1 MWRRVTPNVIGE
13 EAGTSGILYYAKQ
26 LFANLRWVGDETME
40 VDGTHD
46 KIRIKCSF
54 LGLCRIYNAACDLF
68 IKRGIAY
75 NTCLLRVNTQHPQRR
90 DCEVVIDVTTAHL
103 NRLKLK
109 VEHINEKKDEKN
121 NERKRIKTY
130 ERVEDEGF

>member
-75 NTCLLRVNTQHPQRR
+75 NTCLLRVNTQHPH
-90 DCEVVIDVTTAHL
+90 DDSTPES
-103 NRLKLK
+103 
-109 VEHINEKKDEKN
+109 
-121 NERKRIKTY
+121 IKIKSRT
-130 ERVEDEGF
+130 RQ